1 MSQQEHEQNQ
11 EQEHDQEQTQVCE
24 QVQDQGQGNRR
35 RRRGRR
41 RQRRGGKIRSML
53 PLILSLALLVLG
65 AGIFF
70 YPAISN
76 FIADLSHREMITSH
90 ANMVSSLDEETLEE
104 EWQKAIEYNE
114 NLMGDPVHDP
124 FIPGSGYAIPDNYQ
138 DVLALDDVM
147 CTLEIP
153 KIGLSLPVYHGTSE
167 EVLAK
172 GIGHMEVTA
181 LPIGGLNRHTVLTG
195 HRGLP
200 SAELFTRLDE
210 MEIGDHFYIHVLD
223 EVHAYQV
230 DQITTVEPDELE
242 NLVAE
247 ADKDLVTLVTCTPY
261 AVNTH
266 RLLVRG
272 TRVEYDPEVEQQED
286 EVTLRTL
293 DFTYLWYYIPGA
305 VVGVG
310 LIVGIV
316 VWRRRKKRREG

>member
-1 MSQQEHEQNQ
+1 MSEQPR
-11 EQEHDQEQTQVCE
+11 ET
-24 QVQDQGQGNRR
+24 NRR
-35 RRRGRR
+35 ERR
-41 RQRRGGKIRSML
+41 KSSKL
-53 PLILSLALLVLG
+53 PLILALVLVLLG

-76 FIADLSHREMITSH
+76 FIADQSHRQIITSH
-90 ANMVSSLDEETLEE
+90 ANMISSLDEETLAE
-104 EWQKAIEYNE
+104 EWEKAEEYNE

-124 FIPGSGYAIPDNYQ
+124 FIPGSGYAIPENYEQ
-138 DVLALDDVM
+138 VLALDDVM

-153 KIGLSLPVYHGTSE
+153 KIDLSLPVYHGTSE

-172 GIGHMEVTA
+172 GVGHMEVTA

-210 MEIGDHFYIHVLD
+210 LEIGDYFYIHVLD

-247 ADKDLVTLVTCTPY
+247 PDKDLVTLVTCTPY

-272 TRVEYDPEVEQQED
+272 TRVEYDPEMEQQED
-286 EVTLRTL
+286 EVTLRAL
-293 DFTYLWYYIPGA
+293 DYTYLWYYIPGA

-316 VWRRRKKRREG
+316 VWRRRKKRRE

>member
-1 MSQQEHEQNQ
+1 MSERPRE
-11 EQEHDQEQTQVCE
+11 T
-24 QVQDQGQGNRR
+24 NRR
-35 RRRGRR
+35 ERR
-41 RQRRGGKIRSML
+41 KSSKL
-53 PLILSLALLVLG
+53 PLILALVLVLLG

-76 FIADLSHREMITSH
+76 FIADQSHRQIITSH
-90 ANMVSSLDEETLEE
+90 ANMISSLDEETLAE
-104 EWQKAIEYNE
+104 EWEKAEEYNE

-124 FIPGSGYAIPDNYQ
+124 FVPGSGYAIPKNYEQ
-138 DVLALDDVM
+138 VLALDDVM

-153 KIGLSLPVYHGTSE
+153 KIDLSLPVYHGTSE

-172 GIGHMEVTA
+172 GVGHMEVTA

-210 MEIGDHFYIHVLD
+210 LEIGDYFYIHVLD

-247 ADKDLVTLVTCTPY
+247 PDKDLVTLVTCTPY

-272 TRVEYDPEVEQQED
+272 TRVEYDPEMEQQED
-286 EVTLRTL
+286 EVTLRAL
-293 DFTYLWYYIPGA
+293 DYTYLWYYIPGA

-316 VWRRRKKRREG
+316 VWRRRKKRRE